1 MCNSNHQPDLSMSCN
16 LRTAQEMLGIKV
28 NNPHIA
34 CKNKGNPKVPVII
47 VSAKPT
53 TIPAINKNSWKNQNS
68 DLEDLLLKLK

>member
-16 LRTAQEMLGIKV
+16 LRTAMEMLGIKV

-34 CKNKGNPKVPVII
+34 CKNKGNPKVAVII

-53 TIPAINKNSWKNQNS
+53 AIPDIIKNSSKNQNS